1 MKKLSAL
8 LICACMLV
16 ACGDNSIS
24 HDYTEKK
31 KYDIE
36 NAVDGKYTVVYTQ
49 TSAIPDDRL
58 DIKIK
63 KDDDVIFTF
72 RTDAKGQYKLPEKV
86 AYLFDYNGE
95 KVYYV
100 QNYKQENS
108 GITESEPFCWISR
121 CSDNDCVSMDI
132 NSENEELRKTSE
144 FLREN
149 ITEQEIVDI
158 FNKCGYDDTYIL
170 EMYRY
175 FEKE

>member
-8 LICACMLV
+8 LICTLMLTS
-16 ACGDNSIS
+16 CGDSGIS
-24 HDYTEKK
+24 HDYIEKK

-63 KDDDVIFTF
+63 KDDDIIFTF
-72 RTDAKGQYKLPEKV
+72 QTDAKGQYKLPEKV
-86 AYLFDYNGE
+86 AYLFDHDGE

-100 QNYKQENS
+100 QNYPQESS
-108 GITESEPFCWISR
+108 GVKESEPFCWLSL
-121 CSDNDCVSMDI
+121 CSDNGCISVDI
-132 NSENEELRKTSE
+132 NSEHEELRKTSE

-149 ITEQEIVDI
+149 ITEQEISDI
-158 FNKCGYDDTYIL
+158 FSKCGYDDTYIL
-170 EMYRY
+170 DIYEYS
-175 FEKE
+175 EKD